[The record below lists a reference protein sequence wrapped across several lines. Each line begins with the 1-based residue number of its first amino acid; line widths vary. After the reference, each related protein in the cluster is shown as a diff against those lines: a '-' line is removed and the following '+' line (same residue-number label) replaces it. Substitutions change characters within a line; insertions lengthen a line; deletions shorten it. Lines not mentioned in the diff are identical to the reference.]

1 MSAEYMEKESRILM
15 SAKYIEI
22 DRMDIVDG
30 NGKQNIAFP
39 IVCKIDFSRI

>member
-1 MSAEYMEKESRILM
+1 MKHKVEWYMSAEYMEIESRILM

-30 NGKQNIAFP
+30 NGK
-39 IVCKIDFSRI
+39 

>member
-22 DRMDIVDG
+22 EVMDIVDE
-30 NGKQNIAFP
+30 NGK
-39 IVCKIDFSRI
+39 

>member
-22 DRMDIVDG
+22 EVMDIVDE